1 VGSLCTV
8 SDPLATRVAVPL
20 APAGTT
26 RARSMQTLT
35 PTVRVEEKGYLMG
48 TAQLAVVATREL
60 GAVVRKRA
68 RRLPGDP

>member
-1 VGSLCTV
+1 
-8 SDPLATRVAVPL
+8 
-20 APAGTT
+20 
-26 RARSMQTLT
+26 
-35 PTVRVEEKGYLMG
+35 VEEKGYLMG